1 MNFKIGQG
9 YNRRNDLHENYGG
22 QHQSGI
28 STPSNHPLI
37 FLFSYPSGEDFG
49 YKDRFD
55 ESEMMKLK
63 NVSLMSDRII
73 IKHNEK
79 VSALFNWAIKQ
90 GYTKENVFR
99 GKMNRRIKKEFIEK
113 HFTRDE
119 LKQILGNNLEQQ
131 FFDKNGPE
139 RFWVTQIAAYS
150 DARLNEVCQLNII

>member
-37 FLFSYPSGEDFG
+37 FLFSYPSGEDFC

-63 NVSLMSDRII
+63 NASLMSDRTI

-99 GKMNRRIKKEFIEK
+99 GKMN
-113 HFTRDE
+113 
-119 LKQILGNNLEQQ
+119 
-131 FFDKNGPE
+131 
-139 RFWVTQIAAYS
+139 
-150 DARLNEVCQLNII
+150 